1 MGVTAKKFGNLTSGG
16 KRLLYTIW
24 RINPVHMQK

>member
-1 MGVTAKKFGNLTSGG
+1 MGVTAKKFGNLTSG

>member
-1 MGVTAKKFGNLTSGG
+1 MGVTANEIWKLNLWG

-24 RINPVHMQK
+24 RINPVHVQK